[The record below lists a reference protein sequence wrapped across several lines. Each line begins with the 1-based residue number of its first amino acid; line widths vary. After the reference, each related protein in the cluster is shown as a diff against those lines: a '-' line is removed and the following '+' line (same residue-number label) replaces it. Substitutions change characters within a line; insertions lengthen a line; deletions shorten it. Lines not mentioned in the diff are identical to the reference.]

1 MRKVF
6 AVIRREFVERV
17 RTRVFIISTL
27 LFPVFIAT
35 MFVLPAWLMRR
46 DTGSKVIVIV
56 DGSTTAFGQQ
66 VERSLAGAQR
76 GAGPDAAPRYVV
88 SRIPARGR
96 EIAVRDSLIPMTG
109 IKNAAS
115 TDGAV
120 DGILIVNDSA
130 LVSGRLQYYGGNV
143 GSPDDMRDLREAV
156 RPAVITQRLE
166 ILGVEPAS
174 VMRSVQGIALATTKV
189 ANGKLTAE
197 SGEATFFLAYGMG
210 MILYISL
217 LIFGTQVMNSIVEE
231 KNNRIVEIL
240 SSSLTPFQMMLGKIV
255 GVGSVALLQIGIW
268 AGTATFISSNQ
279 TRIFGALGAGAGS
292 GPMPFSLPKMNLDL
306 LIVFLLFFALGFLI
320 FAALYA
326 AVGAMVNTTQEA
338 GQAQFPVMMFV
349 LAGFFSVFLL
359 IKEPNGTAAQVLS
372 YVPLLSPFV
381 VPMRYSI
388 SPLPWPE
395 LLGSIAATVAGLFA
409 VVWVASRIY
418 RVGILMYGK
427 RATFREVAR
436 WVRAS

>member
-1 MRKVF
+1 
-6 AVIRREFVERV
+6 
-17 RTRVFIISTL
+17 
-27 LFPVFIAT
+27 
-35 MFVLPAWLMRR
+35 
-46 DTGSKVIVIV
+46 
-56 DGSTTAFGQQ
+56 
-66 VERSLAGAQR
+66 
-76 GAGPDAAPRYVV
+76 
-88 SRIPARGR
+88 
-96 EIAVRDSLIPMTG
+96 
-109 IKNAAS
+109 
-115 TDGAV
+115 
-120 DGILIVNDSA
+120 
-130 LVSGRLQYYGGNV
+130 
-143 GSPDDMRDLREAV
+143 
-156 RPAVITQRLE
+156 
-166 ILGVEPAS
+166 
-174 VMRSVQGIALATTKV
+174 MRSVQGIGLATTKV
-189 ANGKLTAE
+189 ANGKLTGD

-279 TRIFGALGAGAGS
+279 ARIFGALGAGSGG
-292 GPMPFSLPKMNLDL
+292 GPMPLALPKMNPDL
-306 LIVFLLFFALGFLI
+306 LVVFLLFFALGFLI

-395 LLGSIAATVAGLFA
+395 LLGSIAATVAGLFG
-409 VVWVASRIY
+409 VVWVAARVY

-427 RATFREVAR
+427 RATLREVAR
-436 WVRAS
+436 WVRAT